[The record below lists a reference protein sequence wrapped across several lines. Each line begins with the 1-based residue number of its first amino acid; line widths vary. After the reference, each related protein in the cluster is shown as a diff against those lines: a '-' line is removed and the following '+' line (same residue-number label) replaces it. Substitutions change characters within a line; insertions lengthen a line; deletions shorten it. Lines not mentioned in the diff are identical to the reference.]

1 MLSPSGSHDNRVKTL
16 ARRRPTGFAG
26 AMGRNRPKPSWR
38 ERLPGRRPEEHF
50 HWRGKEVSRLENLT
64 DAVFGFALTLLVVS
78 TEVPRDFESLLQVLR
93 GFPAFVACFAILLLF
108 WNEHYKFFRRYGLE
122 DLFTRTVNYGIL
134 LLVLFSVYP
143 LKFLFNA
150 ALGGGTGLSQP
161 DQLPFIYRV
170 YGLGF
175 AGIWTLYVLLHG
187 HALRKREQLR
197 LNEVEVIL
205 TRLQQNEFRLQVF
218 VCFLSIGLTYVSRL
232 TWLPGV
238 TYGLIGPL
246 AAWNGARHGRQVQA
260 VLARR
265 NGAVLSPPAPA

>member
-1 MLSPSGSHDNRVKTL
+1 MARKRVKS
-16 ARRRPTGFAG
+16 
-26 AMGRNRPKPSWR
+26 SWR
-38 ERLPGRRPEEHF
+38 DRLPGRHPEEHF
-50 HWRGKEVSRLENLT
+50 HWRGREVSRLENLT

-78 TEVPRDFESLLQVLR
+78 TEVPRDFEGLVQVLR

-122 DLFTRTVNYGIL
+122 DVFTRSTNYLIL

-150 ALGGGTGLSQP
+150 ALGGGAGLSHP
-161 DQLPFIYRV
+161 DQIFFIYRV

-187 HALRKREQLR
+187 HALRLREQLR
-197 LNEVEVIL
+197 LTEAEIIL
-205 TRLQQNEFRLQVF
+205 TRLQRNEFRLQVA
-218 VCFLSIGLTYVSRL
+218 VCFLSIGLTYVSRS

-238 TYGLIGPL
+238 TYALIGPL
-246 AAWNGARHGRQVQA
+246 AAWNGRWHSRQVQA
-260 VLARR
+260 ALLRQKSA
-265 NGAVLSPPAPA
+265 GLMPA